1 MDSDMREDQKQRK
14 KGEKEPGEAVRNT
27 LETE

>member
-14 KGEKEPGEAVRNT
+14 KREKEPGKAVRNT